1 MEAEAEFGEALGRLR
16 QGDAQAAAWMVD
28 RFGPELR
35 RVIRMRLTDPFLRRL
50 VDSSDIQQSVF
61 ANFFVRA
68 ALGQYELEEPKNLI
82 SLLVTMARNKVINL
96 ARDNK
101 KEKSARNSPEAPAP
115 LEEIGDRTIDS
126 GIDAAEMVS
135 KARRLLSTDEAR
147 LVEERLGGKSWQEIA
162 ASRNEQPDACRKQYR
177 RALDRVAEQL
187 GLTEE

>member
-1 MEAEAEFGEALGRLR
+1 MEAEAEFAAALGRLR
-16 QGDAQAAAWMVD
+16 QGDASAAEWMVE

-68 ALGQYELEEPKNLI
+68 ALGQYELEEPRNLI

-101 KEKSARNSPEAPAP
+101 KEKSARNSLEAPAP
-115 LEEIGDRTIDS
+115 LEEIGDRTFDS
-126 GIDAAEMVS
+126 GVDAAELVA
-135 KARRLLSTDEAR
+135 KAKKLLSADEAK
-147 LVEERLGGKSWQEIA
+147 LVEDRLGGKGWAEIA
-162 ASRNEQPDACRKQYR
+162 SARNEQPDACRKQYR
-177 RALDRVAEQL
+177 RALDRMAEQL
-187 GLTEE
+187 GLTEQ